1 MPGFL
6 QSVNV
11 NEREYKTMRFDPN
24 YNSPEYVGLHEDDN
38 AAEASEGYKIYKISS
53 TLIQVSYGAWN
64 NRLSL
69 F

>member
-6 QSVNV
+6 QSINI
-11 NEREYKTMRFDPN
+11 NQKEFKTMRFDPS
-24 YNSPEYVGLHEDDN
+24 YNAPVYVGLHEDDN
-38 AAEASEGYKIYKISS
+38 AAEGSEGYKIYKISS
-53 TLIQVSYGAWN
+53 ALVQIAYGAWN